1 VQSRKYVVLSP
12 TQESQILEQQA
23 PFLPTP
29 TGVSLQDLHT
39 SPLVEGV
46 YRNKKC
52 AGPRHE
58 TDVTILRV
66 SRQLSDETTPIYY
79 RINAFLY
86 TQLEIHHFCESIS
99 RVKAAH
105 MKHVSLRIRS
115 DFTGT
120 SHKLQRL
127 ERLLSSLLG
136 LACLKVTISQ
146 EAFCRYSAHW
156 QDPEKGNCMATS
168 ADLENALLAPTS
180 EEKKWIRRWVVDT
193 TSIHF

>member
-1 VQSRKYVVLSP
+1 MHTRQ
-12 TQESQILEQQA
+12 T

-29 TGVSLQDLHT
+29 AGASRQDLHT

-58 TDVTILRV
+58 TDITILRV
-66 SRQLSDETTPIYY
+66 SRQLGDETTPIYY

-86 TQLEIHHFCESIS
+86 TQLEIDHFCESIS
-99 RVKAAH
+99 RAKATY
-105 MKHVSLRIRS
+105 MKDVSLRIRS
-115 DFTGT
+115 DFTST

-136 LACLKVTISQ
+136 LECLKVTISQ
-146 EAFCRYSAHW
+146 EAFRRYSAHG
-156 QDPEKGNCMATS
+156 QDPEKGNCTATS
-168 ADLENALLAPTS
+168 ADL
-180 EEKKWIRRWVVDT
+180 
-193 TSIHF
+193 